1 MLSLRYSKHILG
13 LERGDQIKV
22 EMLRLFLAVAQ
33 CGNIQQAADE
43 NFISRQ
49 SLSVMLKNLERELG
63 KTLLVRNNQG
73 VLLTE
78 EGRRFARC
86 AKKVTEAFDEFWSE
100 EGKGERRVL
109 NLYTLPALNEIFAE
123 LQGCQ
128 IHHKYYLSVQIRET
142 EELIAMFEKKK
153 SGVYF
158 WGVSEVLDAKMLAY
172 PDKVVISRDERIV
185 YFCHRSSKYL
195 QRGYDLAEFARQNV
209 QLVCL
214 GHSFPAAKGISIND
228 IALYKQILMEQGL
241 YASLS
246 RRVFERLGFAGEDWV
261 ILGEEATSIVYTA
274 FFCLE
279 DTADEPSLRQE
290 MTELIRQKLLAEG
303 I

>member
-1 MLSLRYSKHILG
+1 MS
-13 LERGDQIKV
+13 
-22 EMLRLFLAVAQ
+22 
-33 CGNIQQAADE
+33 
-43 NFISRQ
+43 
-49 SLSVMLKNLERELG
+49 
-63 KTLLVRNNQG
+63 
-73 VLLTE
+73 
-78 EGRRFARC
+78 
-86 AKKVTEAFDEFWSE
+86 
-100 EGKGERRVL
+100 
-109 NLYTLPALNEIFAE
+109 
-123 LQGCQ
+123 
-128 IHHKYYLSVQIRET
+128 
-142 EELIAMFEKKK
+142 
-153 SGVYF
+153 
-158 WGVSEVLDAKMLAY
+158 
-172 PDKVVISRDERIV
+172 
-185 YFCHRSSKYL
+185 
-195 QRGYDLAEFARQNV
+195 
-209 QLVCL
+209 VCL

>member
-1 MLSLRYSKHILG
+1 M
-13 LERGDQIKV
+13 KV

-86 AKKVTEAFDEFWSE
+86 AKKVTEAFDEFWTE

-153 SGVYF
+153 SGVVYPSVAYEI
-158 WGVSEVLDAKMLAY
+158 GARIQEVTGSEVRVTVPGHM
-172 PDKVVISRDERIV
+172 
-185 YFCHRSSKYL
+185 
-195 QRGYDLAEFARQNV
+195 QRGGEPCPYDRVLATR
-209 QLVCL
+209 L
-214 GHSFPAAKGISIND
+214 GAAAAELIINEEYGYMAAVKNNEITKVPLSEVAGKLKTVDPDCSMIREAKRIGISF
-228 IALYKQILMEQGL
+228 G
-241 YASLS
+241 
-246 RRVFERLGFAGEDWV
+246 
-261 ILGEEATSIVYTA
+261 
-274 FFCLE
+274 
-279 DTADEPSLRQE
+279 DE
-290 MTELIRQKLLAEG
+290 
-303 I
+303 